1 MSLQK
6 IFVSLFTFMLVF
18 SATSK
23 EKKVYSYE
31 EISAIIEKVKLGNKK
46 SLVDLMKVSLSDHP
60 ISLTEDIVKVVALA
74 LIKNKDAAKLKS
86 YRSKI
91 DAGLMSFLDEKQFKA
106 DCKKCEGEGDIKVKC
121 KKCVFG
127 KCDNCKGLGV
137 IKYKG
142 LDSKNSK
149 KGAKVEES
157 ICGKCHGVGKC
168 LTCKGKS
175 TIEHDCSSCKK
186 GKSFDSSS
194 LRSVMLKSLENISKL
209 SEKKISAQNSKNS
222 LSETSRNE
230 DLKNLYTKTSK
241 KSVKSSIGEEDS
253 SDESGIQKAFK
264 ETKAYIKEYE
274 VRNDKNICT
283 DISLKTINE
292 IPTLVLDLN
301 DEFMKDIDSVERED
315 TAKFTKYWKV
325 KAIVNSYPKE
335 VATLLM
341 HQGKKVNGRFEVKKE
356 YQRVK

>member
-1 MSLQK
+1 
-6 IFVSLFTFMLVF
+6 
-18 SATSK
+18 
-23 EKKVYSYE
+23 
-31 EISAIIEKVKLGNKK
+31 
-46 SLVDLMKVSLSDHP
+46 
-60 ISLTEDIVKVVALA
+60 
-74 LIKNKDAAKLKS
+74 
-86 YRSKI
+86 
-91 DAGLMSFLDEKQFKA
+91 
-106 DCKKCEGEGDIKVKC
+106 
-121 KKCVFG
+121 
-127 KCDNCKGLGV
+127 
-137 IKYKG
+137 
-142 LDSKNSK
+142 
-149 KGAKVEES
+149 
-157 ICGKCHGVGKC
+157 
-168 LTCKGKS
+168 
-175 TIEHDCSSCKK
+175 
-186 GKSFDSSS
+186 
-194 LRSVMLKSLENISKL
+194 MLKSLENISKL